1 MKVDLDKVDSKLFS
15 HLLGEQ
21 FAFNM
26 QMYEYRLKRVLS
38 IDTTIKENQMEYLM
52 TFDAFLALFRGLFL
66 ENFKG
71 CYTVQNYFTALGRED
86 IAAKIDAFLDGP
98 FNEYSNETIRRALKF
113 LADKFV
119 CHLFCRD
126 RYDKRIVCHTLACI
140 DNKIGVSVR
149 YYRIDLVFQEDSR
162 RYRNYLTGRSGL
174 FIVNGYVQT

>member
-1 MKVDLDKVDSKLFS
+1 MKVDLDKVDSKLFDT
-15 HLLGEQ
+15 LLGEQ

-119 CHLFCRD
+119 CHLD
-126 RYDKRIVCHTLACI
+126 PITSEDLGLA
-140 DNKIGVSVR
+140 NAYMSNLKNPFVK
-149 YYRIDLVFQEDSR
+149 
-162 RYRNYLTGRSGL
+162 
-174 FIVNGYVQT
+174 VNLKYISSELDHIMNDY

>member
-1 MKVDLDKVDSKLFS
+1 MKVNLDKVDRKLFES
-15 HLLGEQ
+15 PFADQ

-52 TFDAFLALFRGLFL
+52 AFDAFLALFRGLFL

-71 CYTVQNYFTALGRED
+71 CYTVQNYFTALGRND

-98 FNEYSNETIRRALKF
+98 FNEYSDETIRRALKF

-119 CHLFCRD
+119 CHLD
-126 RYDKRIVCHTLACI
+126 PISSEDIGLA
-140 DNKIGVSVR
+140 NAYMSALK
-149 YYRIDLVFQEDSR
+149 
-162 RYRNYLTGRSGL
+162 NP
-174 FIVNGYVQT
+174 FIKVNLQYICGELDAIMKESLNGKG